1 MDWFRGPEEG
11 QNDFNP
17 LRSDSWVLGDSL
29 ALMSLYLLYI
39 LETDRIDSLKKKKK
53 RGAGA
58 IVRVGAIAD
67 DVLEGENKYFFKRHI
82 LCFFATAK
90 KTQYKL

>member
-1 MDWFRGPEEG
+1 M
-11 QNDFNP
+11 
-17 LRSDSWVLGDSL
+17 LGDSL

-67 DVLEGENKYFFKRHI
+67 DVLEGENKYFF
-82 LCFFATAK
+82 
-90 KTQYKL
+90 